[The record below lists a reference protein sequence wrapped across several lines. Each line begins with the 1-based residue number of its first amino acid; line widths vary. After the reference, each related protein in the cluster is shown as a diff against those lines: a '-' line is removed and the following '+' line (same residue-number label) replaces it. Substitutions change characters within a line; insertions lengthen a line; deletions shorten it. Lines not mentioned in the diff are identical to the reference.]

1 MPFSVWGLSL
11 AVILAALAVSHGTQP
26 ASSATKESTVPSSGN
41 TNALQNMKTWVQEE
55 WLRSRHGWPRP
66 FQLMGPI
73 ADADD
78 DGAGLEGL
86 EPVKLERGPPEA
98 PAETES
104 GFLGAWGPQHTLDD
118 LPPGSEGSVKGWRR
132 HRHRAGHR
140 RLAARKS
147 KNHHVTERSRE
158 VLLPL
163 ELKEVGGLQEQLP
176 WTAPSDASKSPTT
189 PTPTPTIV
197 SSSISLVT
205 TVTCEEPL
213 VLPPASTRPQKPS
226 PVRGVWKT
234 QAEVTPTLDMALFDW
249 TDYEDLRPADTW
261 RSSKKKDRQH
271 SKSLGGGNKTTDMET
286 CDHHTDCGKGSC
298 CDLRR
303 HVCTQHN
310 RGLNNKCY
318 DDCMCDEGF
327 RCYAKFHRKRRVTRR
342 KGRCVDPESVN
353 QGKGAF
359 ITI

>member
-1 MPFSVWGLSL
+1 MAFSVWGLSL
-11 AVILAALAVSHGTQP
+11 AIILAALAVSHGTQP
-26 ASSATKESTVPSSGN
+26 ASSTAKERTVPSSGN
-41 TNALQNMKTWVQEE
+41 TNALQDMKTWVQEE
-55 WLRSRHGWPRP
+55 WLRSRHGWPHP
-66 FQLMGPI
+66 FQLLGPM
-73 ADADD
+73 ADAAD

-104 GFLGAWGPQHTLDD
+104 GFLGAWGHLGN
-118 LPPGSEGSVKGWRR
+118 LSPGSEDSVKGWR

-147 KNHHVTERSRE
+147 KSHHVTERSRE

-163 ELKEVGGLQEQLP
+163 ELKEVGALQEQLP
-176 WTAPSDASKSPTT
+176 WTAPTDASKSPTT

-226 PVRGVWKT
+226 PVHGPWKT
-234 QAEVTPTLDMALFDW
+234 QAEVTPTLDMDLFDW

-261 RSSKKKDRQH
+261 RSSKKKDRQR
-271 SKSLGGGNKTTDMET
+271 SKSLGGGNKTADMET
-286 CDHHTDCGKGSC
+286 CDHHLDCRPGSC

-353 QGKGAF
+353 QEKGAF